1 MIYRV
6 FHHQPGTLGF
16 MFPGQLQFPEDY
28 DQVADVE
35 GDDLDQVYRLTQNL
49 DGEDWTSGPR
59 VSNVQITEARSSSV
73 GDMFVD
79 EDGRLWQ
86 VDFIGWKGMGSV
98 LVPASI
104 VPEKST

>member
-6 FHHQPGTLGF
+6 FHHRPGSLGF
-16 MFPGQLQFPEDY
+16 MFPDQLCFPDDY

-35 GDDLDQVYRLTQNL
+35 ASDLDEAYALTQTDRYN
-49 DGEDWTSGPR
+49 WIPNPSIF
-59 VSNVQITEARSSSV
+59 NVQVTEARSSST

-86 VDFIGWKGMGSV
+86 VDFIGWQAMGSV
-98 LVPASI
+98 LIPALI
-104 VPEKST
+104 VPKKST